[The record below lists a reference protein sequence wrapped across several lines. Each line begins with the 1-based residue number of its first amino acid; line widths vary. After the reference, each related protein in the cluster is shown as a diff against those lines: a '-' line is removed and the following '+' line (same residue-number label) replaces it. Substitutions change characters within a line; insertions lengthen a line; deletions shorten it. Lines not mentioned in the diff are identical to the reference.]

1 MNSFEKLVEIFK
13 EFPGIGE
20 RQARRFAFFAL
31 SKPESYLKEL
41 STLLLSIKKD
51 VVQCPDCLRF
61 FSKRNQE
68 SLCTYCADTLRDKT
82 TLLVV
87 SKDADLLAIEKSS
100 LYHGHYVVIG
110 GLIPI
115 LEKNPER
122 KIRITELLK
131 VVTKRHQEGLK
142 EIIFALSAT
151 SEGEHT
157 KEFIIE
163 KLAPLGLEIAFSEL
177 GRGLSTGTELEYA
190 DPETIRAALQ
200 NKK

>member
-1 MNSFEKLVEIFK
+1 MNSFEQLIELFK

-20 RQARRFAFFAL
+20 RQARRFAFFLL
-31 SKPESYLKEL
+31 SKPESNLKEL
-41 STLLLSIKKD
+41 SNLILNIKKD
-51 VVQCPDCLRF
+51 VVQCPDCLRY
-61 FSKRNQE
+61 FSKRGVE
-68 SLCTYCADTLRDKT
+68 SVCSYCTDNLRDNL

-87 SKDADLLAIEKSS
+87 SKDADLQAIEKSS
-100 LYHGHYVVIG
+100 LYHGRYVVIG

-115 LEKNPER
+115 LEKNPEK
-122 KIRITELLK
+122 KIRFNQLLSIIERRAK
-131 VVTKRHQEGLK
+131 EGLR

-157 KEFIIE
+157 RDFIEQHLKTLYPQITC
-163 KLAPLGLEIAFSEL
+163 SEL

-190 DPETIRAALQ
+190 DPETIKAALQ